1 MRTRSKFLLSTLVAT
16 SVACSPAAEDAAE
29 TAKEETGTN
38 KSTTAIQES
47 KIESLNLTGALQLQ
61 LPSALTESSSS
72 LRLTGGKSLEACLMR
87 ESIKQSK
94 MMLDG
99 ITGILCHI
107 EAESSKIEE
116 GKPKLFKLAG
126 MGLRLQDM
134 DPTTTGTIDPTTGG
148 MDPTTTGTI
157 DPTTSGGSGDPTGGS
172 GAPTGGTGGAPE
184 GMGGDQYI
192 GVSMKQTGDVLDVY
206 VCEGSDAK
214 EMKLS
219 QHFKIEG
226 SKKITK
232 DGKEVGA
239 SKGEMRLS
247 SDMGGITFGAT
258 VSFDAF
264 HTDPKVYDSEFKVR
278 LEGDFGGMGLNDS
291 MKMDMAQ
298 LMKLKVVDGG
308 VSTVGLSDRG
318 EMMGFSTKNASI
330 GKFDATHGNV
340 VGSFN
345 QQTFDS
351 DVKACVDNDSVLVDC
366 ADAKFQEGGNLY
378 ITASE
383 VPSFLPADFAAAKPK
398 GFDCDIDW
406 GTAVEMD
413 PASEGHKACEMDVGS
428 MEAPGCFDG
437 GEFVASE
444 VEFELPDELPEVEV
458 PAEEM
463 EAPAE

>member
-1 MRTRSKFLLSTLVAT
+1 MRIHSKLILTTLVAT
-16 SVACSPAAEDAAE
+16 TVACTAAEDAAE
-29 TAKEETGTN
+29 TAKNETGTN
-38 KSTTAIQES
+38 NTSTTIQES

-61 LPSALTESSSS
+61 LPSALTETSSS

-107 EAESSKIEE
+107 EAESKNIEE

-126 MGLRLQDM
+126 MGLRM
-134 DPTTTGTIDPTTGG
+134 VSGPEMPGG
-148 MDPTTTGTI
+148 GVPEGMEGAPEGMEGA
-157 DPTTSGGSGDPTGGS
+157 PEGMGGDPTGG
-172 GAPTGGTGGAPE
+172 AGGAPE

-192 GVSMKQTGDVLDVY
+192 GVSMKKTGEVLDVY

-219 QHFKIEG
+219 QHFKITG

-247 SDMGGITFGAT
+247 SDMMGVTFGAT
-258 VSFDAF
+258 VNFDAF
-264 HTDPKVYDSEFKVR
+264 HTDPKTYDSEFKVR
-278 LEGDFGGMGLNDS
+278 LEGEFGMGVSS

-298 LMKLKVVDGG
+298 LMKLKVIDGG
-308 VSTVGLSDRG
+308 VSVVGLSDRG

-330 GKFDATHGNV
+330 GKFDSTHGNV

-345 QQTFDS
+345 QQSFDS
-351 DVKACVDNDSVLVDC
+351 DVKACVDKDSTLVDC
-366 ADAKFQEGGNLY
+366 TDAKFQDGGDLY

-383 VPSFLPADFAAAKPK
+383 VPSFLPEDFAAAKPK
-398 GFDCDIDW
+398 GFDCDIEW

-413 PASEGHKACEMDVGS
+413 PASEGHKACEMDAAA

-444 VEFELPDELPEVEV
+444 VEFELPDEIPEMEV

-463 EAPAE
+463 EVPAL